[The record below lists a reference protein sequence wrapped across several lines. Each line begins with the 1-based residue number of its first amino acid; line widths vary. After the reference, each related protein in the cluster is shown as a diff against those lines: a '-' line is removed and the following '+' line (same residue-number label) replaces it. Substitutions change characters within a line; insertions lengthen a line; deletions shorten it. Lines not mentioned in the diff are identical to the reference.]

1 MGCKTVWVFFQGK
14 NGPKVPTA
22 GGKGDNRQY
31 IQLGGTEKVA
41 AHRLAWVMDNPAG
54 NFALLS
60 DTRVEAS
67 HLCFRT
73 RCVNGLHIAME
84 PRAYNQSRS
93 YCLWRWVD
101 NSIYPPRY
109 VDVCPHFPKCLRR
122 GDLLE
127 KVIDPWNQEVF
138 AMAEPSLPPPGT
150 PSPVGGISSRIDELL
165 SSFARA
171 SSVEPESAILSEN
184 APSSATDEAMMAL
197 LAGDD
202 VNPGSHTGS

>member
-1 MGCKTVWVFFQGK
+1 LPNDDGLDMGCKTVWALFRGNK
-14 NGPKVPTA
+14 GPKVPTA

-41 AHRLAWVMDNPAG
+41 AHRLAWIIDNPVG

-60 DTRVEAS
+60 DARVEAS
-67 HLCFRT
+67 HLCFRS

-101 NSIYPPRY
+101 SSVYPARW

-127 KVIDPWNQEVF
+127 KVIDPWNEELAVG
-138 AMAEPSLPPPGT
+138 AEPSLPPSGN
-150 PSPVGGISSRIDELL
+150 PSSTGGISRRMDELL
-165 SSFARA
+165 TSFARA
-171 SSVEPESAILSEN
+171 SSVEPESSILSEN
-184 APSSATDEAMMAL
+184 GSSEAC
-197 LAGDD
+197 
-202 VNPGSHTGS
+202 